1 MKNLDST
8 QMSKRKGIIQSP
20 QYCPPPSIQ
29 KRFFFFLKKNTYFY
43 MGDWYFSNI
52 VKKYV
57 MYNKY

>member
-29 KRFFFFLKKNTYFY
+29 KRFFFKKKTLTSTWEIDILVTLLKS
-43 MGDWYFSNI
+43 M
-52 VKKYV
+52 
-57 MYNKY
+57 